1 MAPRRTLKKTASG
14 DGSAAMTPATPNP
27 ELIAALKDLER
38 DRNLSFETLIEALEA
53 ALVSAY
59 KRNFVREAEAVGNPI
74 VVVDRNDGSYR
85 VFARRTVV
93 EEATDPQ
100 LEIAPAEAGDKYKV
114 GDNFDVEVTP
124 KEFGRI
130 AAQTAKQVIVQR
142 IREAERDMV
151 FEEFN
156 EKLDR
161 LITGTVQRYE
171 QRNMFIDLEKA
182 EAILPLSEQ
191 VPHEVFR
198 IGGRIRVYVMEV
210 RKTNKGPQ
218 VILSRTHPNLI
229 RRLFEHEIPEVD
241 QGLVEI
247 KDVARE
253 AGSRSKVSVWTDE
266 EDIDAV
272 GACLGPR
279 SSRVNNIGEEL
290 HGEKIDV
297 IQWSSD
303 PATYV
308 ANALQP
314 AKVLSVHLNERERL
328 AEAVVP
334 EYQLS
339 LAIGK
344 EGQNV
349 RLAAK
354 LSGWRIDIHS
364 EEQWNEVVVQRAEEE
379 KEQEHVAAMAE
390 IVAEEAGVELTPEML
405 AEDEDLIRRL
415 QELQRGLDE
424 SDASGEAGDGAAEE
438 PAVERTAS
446 GD

>member
-1 MAPRRTLKKTASG
+1 MAPRKTLKKTASG
-14 DGSAAMTPATPNP
+14 NGSSAVAPARPNP
-27 ELIAALKDLER
+27 ELIEALKELER
-38 DRNLSFETLIEALEA
+38 DRNLPAETLLEALEA
-53 ALVSAY
+53 ALISAY

-74 VVVDRNDGSYR
+74 VIVDRNDGSYR
-85 VFARRTVV
+85 VFARRAVV
-93 EEATDPQ
+93 EEVADAA
-100 LEIAPAEAGDKYKV
+100 LEITPAEAGGNYKV
-114 GDNFDVEVTP
+114 GDNYDIEVTP

-151 FEEFN
+151 FDEFN
-156 EKLDR
+156 QRLDKLV
-161 LITGTVQRYE
+161 TGTVQRYE
-171 QRNMFIDLEKA
+171 QRNMFVDLDKA

-191 VPHEVFR
+191 VPGEAFR
-198 IGGRIRVYVMEV
+198 IGSRIRVYVMEV

-218 VILSRTHPNLI
+218 VILSRSHPNLV
-229 RRLFEHEIPEVD
+229 RRLFEQEIPEVD
-241 QGLVEI
+241 QGLVDI

-279 SSRVNNIGEEL
+279 SSRVNNITEEL

-297 IQWSSD
+297 IQWAADS
-303 PATYV
+303 AAYV

-314 AKVLSVHLNERERL
+314 AKVVSVHLNEREHL

-334 EYQLS
+334 EHQLS

-354 LSGWRIDIHS
+354 LTSWRIDIHS
-364 EEQWNEVVVQRAEEE
+364 EEQWAELVEQRAEEE
-379 KEQEHVAAMAE
+379 QEHEQVAAMAE
-390 IVAEEAGVELTPEML
+390 IAAEETGVELTPELL

-415 QELQRGLDE
+415 QELQRGDSEDE
-424 SDASGEAGDGAAEE
+424 SQEQEGA
-438 PAVERTAS
+438 
-446 GD
+446 

>member
-1 MAPRRTLKKTASG
+1 MVPRKTLKKTAAG
-14 DGSAAMTPATPNP
+14 NGSTAVAPAKPNP
-27 ELIAALKDLER
+27 ELIEALKELER
-38 DRNLSFETLIEALEA
+38 DRNLPAETLLEALEA

-74 VVVDRNDGSYR
+74 VTVDRQDGSYR
-85 VFARRTVV
+85 VYARRAVV
-93 EEATDPQ
+93 DEVTDPAI
-100 LEIAPAEAGDKYKV
+100 EIAPAEAGGNFKV
-114 GDNFDVEVTP
+114 GDNYDVEVTP

-151 FEEFN
+151 FDEFN
-156 EKLDR
+156 QKLDK
-161 LITGTVQRYE
+161 LVAGTVQRYE
-171 QRNMFIDLEKA
+171 QRNMFVDLDKA
-182 EAILPLSEQ
+182 EAVLPLSEQ
-191 VPHEVFR
+191 VPGEAYR
-198 IGGRIRVYVMEV
+198 IGSRIRVYVMEV

-218 VILSRTHPNLI
+218 VILSRSHPNLV
-229 RRLFEHEIPEVD
+229 RRLFEQEIPEVD

-253 AGSRSKVSVWTDE
+253 AGSRSKVSVFTEE

-279 SSRVNNIGEEL
+279 SSRVNNISEEL
-290 HGEKIDV
+290 HSEKIDV
-297 IQWSSD
+297 IQWAAD
-303 PATYV
+303 PAAYV

-314 AKVLSVHLNERERL
+314 AKVVSVHLNEREHL

-334 EYQLS
+334 EHQLS

-354 LSGWRIDIHS
+354 LTSWRIDIHS
-364 EEQWNEVVVQRAEEE
+364 EEQWAELVEQRAEEE
-379 KEQEHVAAMAE
+379 QEHEEVAAMAE
-390 IVAEEAGVELTPEML
+390 IAAEETGVELTPEML
-405 AEDEDLIRRL
+405 AQDEDLIRKL
-415 QELQRGLDE
+415 QELQRAE
-424 SDASGEAGDGAAEE
+424 SETDPADGDGG
-438 PAVERTAS
+438 S
-446 GD
+446 

>member
-1 MAPRRTLKKTASG
+1 MAPRKTLKKSASG
-14 DGSAAMTPATPNP
+14 GNGSSAVAPAKPNP
-27 ELIAALKDLER
+27 ELIEALKQLER
-38 DRNLSFETLIEALEA
+38 DRDFPADTLLEALEA

-59 KRNFVREAEAVGNPI
+59 KRNFVREAEAVGNPV

-93 EEATDPQ
+93 EEVTDPA
-100 LEIAPAEAGDKYKV
+100 LEIGAADAGDKYKI
-114 GDNFDVEVTP
+114 GDNYDIEVTP

-142 IREAERDMV
+142 IREAERDVV
-151 FEEFN
+151 FDEFN
-156 EKLDR
+156 EKLER

-171 QRNMFIDLEKA
+171 QRNMFIDLDKA

-191 VPHEVFR
+191 VPRESFR
-198 IGGRIRVYVMEV
+198 IGSRIRVYVMEV

-218 VILSRTHPNLI
+218 VILSRSHANLV
-229 RRLFEHEIPEVD
+229 RRLFEQEIPEVD

-253 AGSRSKVSVWTDE
+253 AGSRSKVSVWTNE

-279 SSRVNNIGEEL
+279 SSRVNNISEEL

-297 IQWSSD
+297 IQWSAD
-303 PATYV
+303 TATYV

-314 AKVLSVHLNERERL
+314 AKVVSVQLNEREHL

-334 EYQLS
+334 EHQLS

-354 LSGWRIDIHS
+354 LTGWRIDIHS
-364 EEQWNEVVVQRAEEE
+364 EEQWTQVVEQRVEEE
-379 KEQEHVAAMAE
+379 KDDEQVAAMAE
-390 IVAEEAGVELTPEML
+390 IAAEQTGVELTPEML
-405 AEDEDLIRRL
+405 AQDEDLIRKL
-415 QELQRGLDE
+415 QELQRATDDDE
-424 SDASGEAGDGAAEE
+424 AESAPEEDGDRTGAGN
-438 PAVERTAS
+438 
-446 GD
+446 